1 MGIVKMA
8 RQKLPDLTELPP
20 TISVEHA
27 ARLLGVSRSSAYRAA
42 ASGQL
47 PTISFGRRLLVPT
60 SRLLEMLG
68 FPIEEQP

>member
-8 RQKLPDLTELPP
+8 GQKLPDLTELPP